1 MIYAIA
7 PSIRSLHSDNTMSS
21 NIDNGLSQLFGLFQ
35 SFSNTFGNDSSVYDD
50 PVSDSLASTLSLSL
64 SPHQAFWKT
73 PPPKRGAFHNLVNRL
88 SDQRRSQPPSEESRF
103 PISEMYCRSQSTIAA
118 VSEGLVEGM
127 LSSDE
132 FIDSGPCGREFLEL
146 E

>member
-1 MIYAIA
+1 
-7 PSIRSLHSDNTMSS
+7 MSS
-21 NIDNGLSQLFGLFQ
+21 IDNGLSQLSGLFQ
-35 SFSNTFGNDSSVYDD
+35 SFSHTFGEDISVYGD
-50 PVSDSLASTLSLSL
+50 PVSGSLASTLSLSL

-73 PPPKRGAFHNLVNRL
+73 RPQNRDAFNNLVNQL

-103 PISEMYCRSQSTIAA
+103 PISDMYGRSKSTMAA

-132 FIDSGPCGREFLEL
+132 FVDSGPCGLEFLEL

>member
-1 MIYAIA
+1 
-7 PSIRSLHSDNTMSS
+7 MSS
-21 NIDNGLSQLFGLFQ
+21 NIDNGLSQLSGLFQ
-35 SFSNTFGNDSSVYDD
+35 SFSDTFGVDSSVSGDL
-50 PVSDSLASTLSLSL
+50 VSDSLASTLSLSL
-64 SPHQAFWKT
+64 SPHQAFWKPR
-73 PPPKRGAFHNLVNRL
+73 PPTRGAFNNLVNRL

-103 PISEMYCRSQSTIAA
+103 PISEMYSRSQSTVAT

-132 FIDSGPCGREFLEL
+132 FFDSGPCGREFLEL